1 MNQKYGSFRRF
12 LNLCN
17 YRVYKLSLLVIQ
29 VGLNFD
35 NFVVVKNTLLF
46 LLLIGTRVLAQGV
59 IPVIDFNNFF
69 LSFQDGYFRSI
80 EVQPI
85 LDFKAGDEL
94 VAYRDTRG
102 NLRLYDGI
110 SRKDITNLNVQYQVS
125 DHLLGYMIG
134 PTLNMWDN
142 GELSTLTYFARNFLV
157 RDSMIVFEDTRF
169 NTINAYW
176 QDSSYMLSTLMRDLD
191 MPVATGENLLVFKD
205 NGNMY
210 KVFWNGDIYE
220 IDVWNNQ
227 QNIVFN
233 VGTDILCFN
242 DPTTQTFAVFDRGA
256 FYDIEQLPMVRYK
269 AGRGFVVYEDNGG
282 DLWYYKDG
290 ENFQLSNFGTDS
302 WDVKDDIVVWTE
314 SSYFFAYCNGEKTEI
329 CNFKPLDYKIK
340 NDVLAYRNILGGVN
354 AFVNGKAYELTNMPD
369 SNYEIYGS
377 RVLVSLFNN
386 SFIVLE
392 NGKQFKN

>member
-125 DHLLGYMIG
+125 DHL
-134 PTLNMWDN
+134 
-142 GELSTLTYFARNFLV
+142 
-157 RDSMIVFEDTRF
+157 
-169 NTINAYW
+169 
-176 QDSSYMLSTLMRDLD
+176 
-191 MPVATGENLLVFKD
+191 
-205 NGNMY
+205 
-210 KVFWNGDIYE
+210 
-220 IDVWNNQ
+220 
-227 QNIVFN
+227 
-233 VGTDILCFN
+233 
-242 DPTTQTFAVFDRGA
+242 
-256 FYDIEQLPMVRYK
+256 
-269 AGRGFVVYEDNGG
+269 
-282 DLWYYKDG
+282 
-290 ENFQLSNFGTDS
+290 
-302 WDVKDDIVVWTE
+302 
-314 SSYFFAYCNGEKTEI
+314 
-329 CNFKPLDYKIK
+329 
-340 NDVLAYRNILGGVN
+340 
-354 AFVNGKAYELTNMPD
+354 
-369 SNYEIYGS
+369 
-377 RVLVSLFNN
+377 
-386 SFIVLE
+386 
-392 NGKQFKN
+392 

>member
-1 MNQKYGSFRRF
+1 MKT
-12 LNLCN
+12 
-17 YRVYKLSLLVIQ
+17 
-29 VGLNFD
+29 
-35 NFVVVKNTLLF
+35 TLLF

-110 SRKDITNLNVQYQVS
+110 TRKDITNLNVQYQVS

-134 PTLNMWDN
+134 PTLNMWDD

-157 RDSMIVFEDTRF
+157 KDSMIVFEDTRF
-169 NTINAYW
+169 NTINTYW
-176 QDSSYMLSTLMRDLD
+176 QDSSYMLSTLMRDLE

-227 QNIVFN
+227 QNISFN

-256 FYDIEQLPMVRYK
+256 FYDVEQLPMVRYK

-329 CNFKPLDYKIK
+329 SNFKPLDYKIK
-340 NDVLAYRNILGGVN
+340 NDVLAFRNILGGVN
-354 AFVNGKAYELTNMPD
+354 AFVNGQAYELTNMPD